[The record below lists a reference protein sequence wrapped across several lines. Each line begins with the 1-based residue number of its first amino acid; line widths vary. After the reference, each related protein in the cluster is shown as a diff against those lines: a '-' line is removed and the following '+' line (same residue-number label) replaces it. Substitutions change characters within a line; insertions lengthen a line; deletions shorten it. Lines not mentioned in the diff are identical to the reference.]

1 MALRGDDLSTGHWKK
16 QRLRVLARDGYTC
29 AYCGEVATEVDHV
42 IPRKEDG
49 GHEMDNLVASCRACN
64 IRKGEFMIFNDFNY
78 FIQNLLSVIHL
89 FLITASRSFTVM
101 RKPLLLFGGI
111 SQLISRPYWFMA

>member
-16 QRLRVLARDGYTC
+16 QRLRVLSRDAYTC

-42 IPRKEDG
+42 IPRKAGG

-64 IRKGEFMIFNDFNY
+64 IRKGARSE
-78 FIQNLLSVIHL
+78 SL
-89 FLITASRSFTVM
+89 FLLKSSTPPVFPERPSPTRS
-101 RKPLLLFGGI
+101 KPLRTSPFQ
-111 SQLISRPYWFMA
+111 SENKPE

>member
-16 QRLRVLARDGYTC
+16 QRLRVLSRDGYTC

-42 IPRKEDG
+42 IPRKAGG

-64 IRKGEFMIFNDFNY
+64 IRKGAR
-78 FIQNLLSVIHL
+78 SAGL
-89 FLITASRSFTVM
+89 FLLKSSTPPVFPERPSPTRS
-101 RKPLLLFGGI
+101 KPLRTSPFQ
-111 SQLISRPYWFMA
+111 SENSPE